1 MTQKNWVPFGV
12 SVWRESAEKSMR
24 MSQSRESQLKDLRPS
39 KWMRLLVFWR
49 KWDRALHVS
58 EACFALGLV
67 GFVSLMVQSRLNPR
81 NILLDPGVSSFWVF
95 VAMSFALLSLIV
107 FVRQQHPTLFPR
119 TKDALVGMLVLLTSI
134 AAFKLLLIFQM
145 DVLGGYFVGI
155 PSAFFLFLTPVAA
168 PAMVLR
174 LLMKPAQVIFF
185 SVLHALCMAFLL
197 EKAYLFGAHVMV
209 SSMAGAL
216 FIAQATTRSTLHLAG
231 FKTALVS
238 GVMGLIVAL
247 AWGGTFPLLSAVD
260 PSLVLRDYSVLETAL
275 WCLAGAM
282 MGGWFS
288 SVVALTLTPLVETIL
303 DYTTDLKLLEL
314 ARMDHPLLRELVLKA
329 PGTYHHSIIV
339 GSLCE
344 AAAEAIG
351 GNALLARVAA
361 YYHDIGKIGRAEYFV
376 ENQSNMMN
384 PHDAMKP
391 HLSAKIII
399 SHVKEGRNLAREHKL
414 GEALTAFIMQH
425 HGRSL
430 VSYFFNK
437 AQQEAAQPGS
447 AMSPDAVSEEDFR
460 YPGPNPRTRET
471 AIMALA
477 DSCEAATRS
486 LVDPTPA
493 RIEAMVHK
501 IVNKALNDG
510 LLDEAD
516 ITLREVR
523 LASKA
528 FIRILLGLHHHRV
541 EYPDQERG
549 LPKQQ
554 SNVTPLKSNK
564 GS

>member
-1 MTQKNWVPFGV
+1 M
-12 SVWRESAEKSMR
+12 
-24 MSQSRESQLKDLRPS
+24 
-39 KWMRLLVFWR
+39 
-49 KWDRALHVS
+49 
-58 EACFALGLV
+58 
-67 GFVSLMVQSRLNPR
+67 GFVSLMVQSRLGPR
-81 NILLDPGVSSFWVF
+81 NLLLGTGSTSMWVVSV
-95 VAMSFALLSLIV
+95 MSVALLTLII
-107 FVRQQHPTLFPR
+107 FVKHQQPKLMPR
-119 TKDALVGMLVLLTSI
+119 AKDALVGMLVLLTSI
-134 AAFKLLLIFQM
+134 AAFKLMLIFQM
-145 DVLGGYFVGI
+145 DILAGYFVGI

-174 LLMKPAQVIFF
+174 LLMKPAHVIFF
-185 SVLHALCMAFLL
+185 SVIYALCMAFLL
-197 EKAYLFGAHVMV
+197 EKAFLFGAHVMV
-209 SSMAGAL
+209 ASMAGAL
-216 FIAQATTRSTLHLAG
+216 FIAAATTRSTLHLAG

-238 GVMGLIVAL
+238 GVMGLLVAL
-247 AWGGTFPLLSAVD
+247 AWGGSFPILTVVNPLIAPRV
-260 PSLVLRDYSVLETAL
+260 YSVFETGM
-275 WCLAGAM
+275 WCLVGAM

-288 SVVALTLTPLVETIL
+288 SVVALTVTPLMETLL

-344 AAAEAIG
+344 AAAEAMN
-351 GNALLARVAA
+351 GNALLARVAS

-376 ENQSNMMN
+376 ENQTSGRN
-384 PHDAMKP
+384 PHDGMKP

-399 SHVKEGRNLAREHKL
+399 SHVKEGKILARDYKL
-414 GEALTAFIMQH
+414 GEAVTDFIMQH

-447 AMSPDAVSEEDFR
+447 GTSPEDIAEDDFR
-460 YPGPNPRTRET
+460 YPGPNPKTKET

-501 IVNKALNDG
+501 IVNKALNEG
-510 LLDEAD
+510 LLDDAD
-516 ITLREVR
+516 ITLREIR
-523 LASKA
+523 IAGKA

-549 LPKQQ
+549 LPKQH
-554 SNVTPLKSNK
+554 SNVTPIKTNK

>member
-1 MTQKNWVPFGV
+1 
-12 SVWRESAEKSMR
+12 
-24 MSQSRESQLKDLRPS
+24 LRV
-39 KWMRLLVFWR
+39 LWR
-49 KWDRALHVS
+49 KWDRALHLS
-58 EACFALGLV
+58 ETVFAFGLV
-67 GFVSLMVQSRLNPR
+67 GFVALMVQSRLSPR
-81 NILLDPGVSSFWVF
+81 NLLLGSGTSSLWV
-95 VAMSFALLSLIV
+95 VAVMAVTLLSLII
-107 FVRQQHPTLFPR
+107 FVKRQQPKLAPR
-119 TKDALVGMLVLLTSI
+119 TKDGLVGMLVLLTSI
-134 AAFKLLLIFQM
+134 AAFKLMLIFQM
-145 DVLGGYFVGI
+145 DILAGYFVGI

-174 LLMKPAQVIFF
+174 LLMKPAHVIFF

-197 EKAYLFGAHVMV
+197 EKAYLFGAYVMV

-216 FIAQATTRSTLHLAG
+216 FISQATTRSTLHLAG
-231 FKTALVS
+231 FKTAIVS
-238 GVMGLIVAL
+238 GVMGLLVAL
-247 AWGGTFPLLSAVD
+247 SWGGSFPILSVMD
-260 PSLVLRDYSVLETAL
+260 PRLALQEYSIMETGL
-275 WCLAGAM
+275 WCLVGAM
-282 MGGWFS
+282 MGGWLS
-288 SVVALTLTPLVETIL
+288 SVVALTLTPLMETLL

-344 AAAEAIG
+344 AAAEAMG
-351 GNALLARVAA
+351 GNSLLARVAS

-376 ENQSNMMN
+376 ENQTNGKN
-384 PHDAMKP
+384 PHDGINP

-399 SHVKEGRNLAREHKL
+399 SHVKEGKVLARDYKL
-414 GEALTAFIMQH
+414 GEAITDFIMQH
-425 HGRSL
+425 HGRSM

-447 AMSPDAVSEEDFR
+447 GTSADGVAEEDFR
-460 YPGPNPRTRET
+460 YPGPNPKTKET

-501 IVNKALNDG
+501 IVNKGLNEG
-510 LLDEAD
+510 LLDDAD
-516 ITLREVR
+516 ITLREIR

-549 LPKQQ
+549 LPKH

-564 GS
+564 GT

>member
-1 MTQKNWVPFGV
+1 MRVL
-12 SVWRESAEKSMR
+12 WRR
-24 MSQSRESQLKDLRPS
+24 
-39 KWMRLLVFWR
+39 
-49 KWDRALHVS
+49 WDRALHLS
-58 EACFALGLV
+58 ETAFAVGLV
-67 GFVSLMVQSRLNPR
+67 GFVALMVQSRLGPR
-81 NILLDPGVSSFWVF
+81 NLLLGANAPSSLWT
-95 VAMSFALLSLIV
+95 VAVLALSLLSLVV
-107 FVRQQHPTLFPR
+107 FVKREAPKIAPR

-134 AAFKLLLIFQM
+134 AAFKLMLIFQM
-145 DVLGGYFVGI
+145 DILAGYFVGV

-174 LLMKPAQVIFF
+174 LLMKPAHVIFF

-197 EKAYLFGAHVMV
+197 EKAYLFGAYVMV
-209 SSMAGAL
+209 ASMTGAL

-231 FKTALVS
+231 FKTALAS
-238 GVMGLIVAL
+238 GVMGLLVAL
-247 AWGGTFPLLSAVD
+247 AWGGKFPILSVMD
-260 PSLVLRDYSVLETAL
+260 PRLALQEYSALETGI
-275 WCLAGAM
+275 WCLVGAM
-282 MGGWFS
+282 MGGWLS
-288 SVVALTLTPLVETIL
+288 SVVALTITPLMETLL

-344 AAAEAIG
+344 AAAEAVG
-351 GNALLARVAA
+351 GNALLARVSS

-376 ENQSNMMN
+376 ENQTSGHN
-384 PHDAMKP
+384 PHDGMKP

-399 SHVKEGRNLAREHKL
+399 SHVKEGKNLARDYKL
-414 GEALTAFIMQH
+414 GEAVTDFIMQH

-447 AMSPDAVSEEDFR
+447 GSSPEDVSEEDFR
-460 YPGPNPRTRET
+460 YPGPNPKTKET

-501 IVNKALNDG
+501 IVNKALNEG
-510 LLDEAD
+510 LLDDAD
-516 ITLREVR
+516 ITLREIR

-549 LPKQQ
+549 LPKH
-554 SNVTPLKSNK
+554 SNVTPLKANK
-564 GS
+564 GN